1 MVGGGVAKRRNCL
14 QKAAFMIILTRLNRL
29 SAYRKEAAMTQ
40 NDSDLARIKELID
53 IMKDN
58 DLVEVQIEHG
68 EDKILLKRSVP
79 GPVVTAVPII
89 SPHISAMPGMVSA
102 GQIPPAG
109 VQGGGILD
117 EGLVEI
123 KSPLVG
129 TFYARPSPDSEP
141 YVEVGSQVNPQTVVC
156 MVEAMKVMN
165 EIKAEM
171 SGTIVKIM
179 VTSGQAVEYGQVL
192 FKVKPE

>member
-1 MVGGGVAKRRNCL
+1 
-14 QKAAFMIILTRLNRL
+14 
-29 SAYRKEAAMTQ
+29 MTQ

-68 EDKILLKRSVP
+68 DDKILLKRSVP
-79 GPVVTAVPII
+79 GSAVTAVPFI
-89 SPHISAMPGMVSA
+89 SPHISAMPGMA
-102 GQIPPAG
+102 GTQPAA
-109 VQGGGILD
+109 ILD

>member
-1 MVGGGVAKRRNCL
+1 
-14 QKAAFMIILTRLNRL
+14 
-29 SAYRKEAAMTQ
+29 
-40 NDSDLARIKELID
+40 
-53 IMKDN
+53 MKDN

-68 EDKILLKRSVP
+68 DDKILLKRSVP
-79 GPVVTAVPII
+79 GHAVTAVPFIGQ
-89 SPHISAMPGMVSA
+89 HISAMPGMASA
-102 GQIPPAG
+102 GQIPSAG
-109 VQGGGILD
+109 AQQGGTILD

-156 MVEAMKVMN
+156 IVEAMKVMN
-165 EIKAEM
+165 EIKAEI

>member
-1 MVGGGVAKRRNCL
+1 
-14 QKAAFMIILTRLNRL
+14 
-29 SAYRKEAAMTQ
+29 MTQ

-68 EDKILLKRSVP
+68 DDKILLKRSVP
-79 GPVVTAVPII
+79 GHAVTAVPII
-89 SPHISAMPGMVSA
+89 SPHISAMPGMA
-102 GQIPPAG
+102 GTQPAA
-109 VQGGGILD
+109 ILD